1 MCEGGSRGRA
11 SGRQEGK
18 EKQREAGG
26 ERKIQAGKG
35 MKKGFEDPWEKR
47 LNRN

>member
-1 MCEGGSRGRA
+1 VCEGGSRGRA

-26 ERKIQAGKG
+26 ERKIKAGKG
-35 MKKGFEDPWEKR
+35 MEKGFEDPWEKR